1 METTDLIK
9 LLLRN
14 RSESAIE
21 AMALKFELSIAV
33 IEIFDSTFN
42 RLIEI
47 PLLRS
52 SNSSAVRRL
61 QNFKRTS

>member
-1 METTDLIK
+1 MF
-9 LLLRN
+9 LRN
-14 RSESAIE
+14 SFESAIE
-21 AMALKFELSIAV
+21 AFAMALKFELSIAV
-33 IEIFDSTFN
+33 IEIFASTFN

-52 SNSSAVRRL
+52 SNSSAVRKL